1 MIYKFQSKAD
11 SDLFMNVG
19 PAERIL
25 SIIGKSAGPQGIIEP
40 SEMPA
45 AIAALEAA
53 VEEEEQ
59 ARNAAMESATADGQV
74 VSAAQPI
81 GLKQRSWPFI
91 QMLKRCQEAQ
101 TPVVWGV

>member
-25 SIIGKSAGPQGIIEP
+25 SIIGKQPAPQGIIEP
-40 SEMPA
+40 ADMPA
-45 AIAALEAA
+45 AISALEAA
-53 VEEEEQ
+53 VDAEER
-59 ARNAAMESATADGQV
+59 ARSAAVQSAAADGQV
-74 VSAAQPI
+74 VSAVQPI

>member
-25 SIIGKSAGPQGIIEP
+25 SIIGKAGAKGIIEP
-40 SEMPA
+40 AEMPA

-53 VEEEEQ
+53 VNEEEQ
-59 ARNAAMESATADGQV
+59 AREEAANAAAADGQV
-74 VSAAQPI
+74 VSSAQPI
-81 GLKQRSWPFI
+81 GLKQRAWPFI
-91 QMLKRCQEAQ
+91 QMLKRCQQADV
-101 TPVVWGV
+101 PVVWGV

>member
-25 SIIGKSAGPQGIIEP
+25 SIIGKPPAPQGIIEP
-40 SEMPA
+40 ADMPA
-45 AIAALEAA
+45 AIAALESA
-53 VEEEEQ
+53 VDAEEQ
-59 ARNAAMESATADGQV
+59 ARNAAVESATADGQV

-91 QMLKRCQEAQ
+91 QMLKRCHEAQ

>member
-25 SIIGKSAGPQGIIEP
+25 SIIGKPPAPQGIIEP
-40 SEMPA
+40 ADMPA
-45 AIAALEAA
+45 AIAALESA
-53 VEEEEQ
+53 VDAEEQ
-59 ARNAAMESATADGQV
+59 ARNAAVESATADGQV

>member
-25 SIIGKSAGPQGIIEP
+25 AIIGKQPGPQGIIEP
-40 SEMPA
+40 AEMPA

-53 VEEEEQ
+53 VAEEEK
-59 ARNAAMESATADGQV
+59 ARETARQTAPGEAGAAAP
-74 VSAAQPI
+74 AQPI

-91 QMLKRCQEAQ
+91 QMLRRCHAAD

>member
-25 SIIGKSAGPQGIIEP
+25 AIIGKASGPKGIIEP
-40 SEMPA
+40 AEMPG
-45 AIAALEAA
+45 AIAKLEAA
-53 VEEEEQ
+53 VAEEEQ
-59 ARNAAMESATADGQV
+59 AQAVAAQAAAADGQV
-74 VSAAQPI
+74 ASAAQPI
-81 GLKQRSWPFI
+81 GLKQRAWPFI
-91 QMLKRCQEAQ
+91 QMLKRCEQAQ

>member
-25 SIIGKSAGPQGIIEP
+25 AIIGKPPGPSGIIEP
-40 SEMPA
+40 AEMPA

-53 VEEEEQ
+53 VAEEEKTRDTTRQ
-59 ARNAAMESATADGQV
+59 ASPGEAGNAP
-74 VSAAQPI
+74 AAQPI

-91 QMLKRCQEAQ
+91 QMLRRCHAAD

>member
-25 SIIGKSAGPQGIIEP
+25 SIIGKAAGPKGIIEP
-40 SEMPA
+40 ADMPA

-53 VEEEEQ
+53 VNDEEQ
-59 ARNAAMESATADGQV
+59 AREGSLESAAADGQV
-74 VSAAQPI
+74 VPAAQPI
-81 GLKQRSWPFI
+81 GLKQRAWPFI
-91 QMLKRCQEAQ
+91 QMLKRCQQADV
-101 TPVVWGV
+101 PVVWGV

>member
-11 SDLFMNVG
+11 SDLFMNAG

-25 SIIGKSAGPQGIIEP
+25 SIIGKQPGPQGIIEP
-40 SEMPA
+40 AEMPA

-53 VEEEEQ
+53 IAQEEL
-59 ARNAAMESATADGQV
+59 ARKAAQESAAADGQA
-74 VSAAQPI
+74 VSTAQPI
-81 GLKQRSWPFI
+81 GLKQRAWPFI
-91 QMLKRCQEAQ
+91 QMLKRCQQAD

>member
-1 MIYKFQSKAD
+1 MIYKFQSQAD

-25 SIIGKSAGPQGIIEP
+25 AIIGKPAGSKGIIEP
-40 SEMPA
+40 ADMPA

-53 VEEEEQ
+53 VADEERVREAARQ
-59 ARNAAMESATADGQV
+59 AAQPDAAAGP
-74 VSAAQPI
+74 AAQPI

-91 QMLKRCQEAQ
+91 QMLKRCQAADK
-101 TPVVWGV
+101 PVVWGV

>member
-25 SIIGKSAGPQGIIEP
+25 SIIGKPPTPQGIIEP
-40 SEMPA
+40 ADMPA

-53 VEEEEQ
+53 VDAEEQ
-59 ARNAAMESATADGQV
+59 ARNAAVESATADGQV
-74 VSAAQPI
+74 VSSAQPI

-91 QMLKRCQEAQ
+91 QMLKRCQDAQ

>member
-25 SIIGKSAGPQGIIEP
+25 SIIGKSAGAQGIIEP

-53 VEEEEQ
+53 VDAEEQ
-59 ARNAAMESATADGQV
+59 ARNAAMESAAADGQV
-74 VSAAQPI
+74 VSTAQPI

>member
-11 SDLFMNVG
+11 SDLFMNAG
-19 PAERIL
+19 PAQRIL

-40 SEMPA
+40 AEMPA

-53 VEEEEQ
+53 VQEEEQ
-59 ARNAAMESATADGQV
+59 ARNAALEADAADGQAA
-74 VSAAQPI
+74 SAAQPI
-81 GLKQRSWPFI
+81 GLKQRAWPFI
-91 QMLKRCQEAQ
+91 QMLKRCQQAD

>member
-11 SDLFMNVG
+11 SDLFMNAG

-25 SIIGKSAGPQGIIEP
+25 SIIGKSAGAQGIIEP

-53 VEEEEQ
+53 VDAEEQ
-59 ARNAAMESATADGQV
+59 ARNAAMESAAADGQV
-74 VSAAQPI
+74 VSTAQPI

>member
-19 PAERIL
+19 PAQRIL
-25 SIIGKSAGPQGIIEP
+25 SIIGKSAEPQGIIEP
-40 SEMPA
+40 AEMPA

-53 VEEEEQ
+53 VNEEEQ
-59 ARNAAMESATADGQV
+59 ARSAAVESATADGQV

-81 GLKQRSWPFI
+81 GLKQRAWPFI
-91 QMLKRCQEAQ
+91 QMLKRCQQAD